1 MIQKKICMLG
11 AFAVGKTS
19 LVRRFVSDVYDER
32 YLTTVGVRIEKKDVQ
47 VDGQSVRLL
56 LWDLNGE
63 DRFQFVQASH
73 LRGAAGYLVVIDGTR
88 PATLDVAYDLR
99 TRALD
104 TLGSIPFVTLLN
116 KSDLEQQL
124 SRDEVERRMGSPVQS
139 TSAKVGSG
147 VIDVFSELTRRI
159 V

>member
-47 VDGQSVRLL
+47 VDGRSVRLL

-73 LRGAAGYLVVIDGTR
+73 LRGAAGYVVVVDGTR
-88 PATLDVAYDLR
+88 PATLDVAEDLR
-99 TRALD
+99 TRATD
-104 TLGSIPFVTLLN
+104 TLGSIPYVTLLN
-116 KSDLEQQL
+116 KSDLEPQL
-124 SRDEVERRMGSPVQS
+124 SREDVERRIGGPVWS
-139 TSAKVGSG
+139 TSAKMGSG
-147 VIDVFSELTRRI
+147 VVDVFLDLARRI